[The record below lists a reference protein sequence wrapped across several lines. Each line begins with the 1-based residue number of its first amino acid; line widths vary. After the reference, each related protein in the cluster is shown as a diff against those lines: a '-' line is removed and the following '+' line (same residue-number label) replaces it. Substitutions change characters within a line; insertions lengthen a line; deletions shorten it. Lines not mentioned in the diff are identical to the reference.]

1 MRDSGGRI
9 PLRPGAE
16 LCPRNWHVEKKRLKG
31 HLRDQRVSLEAA
43 SPCTTWVVGLVA
55 GRVEWLAGAL
65 RWVSWAVE
73 ETGAFRCTNMMGQ
86 EIWSILVYYGTWHK
100 VWSCEGFI
108 AGKRS
113 TRHLRWSL
121 WCWPWNS
128 FWTIGPIHLG
138 ELYPPNNKTTRNY
151 AQRLSHGYHPN
162 TTPTC
167 SDVISVQIA
176 ELWQL
181 IQINVPY
188 PLVFSH

>member
-1 MRDSGGRI
+1 MIAGFRRKN

-128 FWTIGPIHLG
+128 FEPLDRYIWVNYIPLTTK
-138 ELYPPNNKTTRNY
+138 PPEIM
-151 AQRLSHGYHPN
+151 LSGLVTG
-162 TTPTC
+162 TTP
-167 SDVISVQIA
+167 IPPQRA
-176 ELWQL
+176 LM
-181 IQINVPY
+181 
-188 PLVFSH
+188 